1 MWLSKNIIPTK
12 ALALA
17 WALLLCMFNITAQN
31 KVGIIKNTQL
41 YEAGGGGFVI
51 KMVKLELVLRAIIF
65 FQVLLAVL

>member
-51 KMVKLELVLRAIIF
+51 KMVKL
-65 FQVLLAVL
+65 